1 MKINSREKSYSGK
14 GGISSFIDY
23 LSTNESRLSLV
34 ESSLYYDFPVF
45 KDFDGDLLVTQIL
58 VISRQYG
65 LLLVTFNN
73 DNEIPKDENFYS
85 NIEQLHS
92 VIFSRLLRN
101 KELRKTKTELSFP
114 INSIIFNNSLSKDTE
129 YNDFDFISS
138 FNSLDSFLSK
148 IKIDSIELVKF
159 NEIVSTIEGSKGMI
173 KAKERGDVSGGKIKG
188 FVASEI
194 EKEINSFDEYQKK
207 AFMNDIIGPE
217 RVRGLAGSGKT
228 VVLALKAAITHL
240 RYPDADIVYTF
251 YTKSLYQH
259 IQRLITRF
267 YRQYD
272 DKDPDWSKLRI
283 LHAWGSNSQR
293 GVYYEACEENDEP
306 FYSFSNAQTKSP
318 SDPFGYACQTIL
330 DKENL
335 VQNIDYIFID
345 EGQDFPESFIKLCL
359 KICRGGKIVWAYDEL
374 QTIFQ
379 TKTPKI
385 ESILE
390 GSKFHGP
397 EEDIILFKCYRNPR
411 EVLLIAHAIGFG
423 IYGKI
428 VQMVKEEDYWNDIGY
443 RIKSGRLE
451 EGNKVVIER
460 PIENSLETIS
470 NHFNIDEIIRFNV
483 CEDMPKEIDTC
494 VENITMDIEKGLLPD
509 DILVIVADDRYAR
522 EYLSSIQ
529 LKLAKKGIKSNNI
542 HSDRFSIK
550 DFSIDKH
557 VTLSTI
563 HKAKGN
569 EAFSV
574 YVVGTDSLYSLIP
587 SIRERNLMFTAI
599 TRTKGWVTI
608 SGVGS
613 AAQKWADEVS
623 KAKKKF
629 PDLEFIYPSKREMKF
644 MERDMQENAIRKSK
658 QAKILDELLSDMSP
672 EEIKSFLEQRQLKGK
687 KK

>member
-1 MKINSREKSYSGK
+1 MKINSREKSYKSK

-23 LSTNESRLSLV
+23 LSTNESGLSLV
-34 ESSLYYDFPVF
+34 DSNLYYDFPVF

-58 VISRQYG
+58 ILSRRHG
-65 LLLVTFNN
+65 ILLVTFSNG
-73 DNEIPKDENFYS
+73 DSFPQDEDFYN

-101 KELRKTKTELSFP
+101 KALRKTKTELLFP
-114 INSIIFNNSLSKDTE
+114 INSVIFNNSLSKDAE
-129 YNDFDFISS
+129 HNDFDFISS
-138 FNSLDSFLSK
+138 FKSLDSFLDS
-148 IKIDSIELVKF
+148 IKIDAIELDEY

-173 KAKERGDVSGGKIKG
+173 KAKERGDVSKGKLKG

-240 RYPDADIVYTF
+240 RYPEADIIYTF

-272 DKDPDWSKLRI
+272 DKDPDWDKLRI
-283 LHAWGSNSQR
+283 LHAWGSSSQR

-306 FYSFSNAQTKSP
+306 FYTFSNAQSKSP

-330 DKENL
+330 SSENL
-335 VQNIDYIFID
+335 AQNLDYIFID

-359 KICRGGKIVWAYDEL
+359 RICKGGKIVWAYDEL

-385 ESILE
+385 ESILA

-411 EVLLIAHAIGFG
+411 EVLMTAHAIGFG

-428 VQMVKEEDYWNDIGY
+428 VQMVEDEEYWNDIGY
-443 RIKSGRLE
+443 KLINGKLE
-451 EGNKVVIER
+451 EGSKVVIER
-460 PIENSLETIS
+460 PVENSLETIS
-470 NHFNIDEIIRFNV
+470 NHFHINEIIRFNV

-494 VENITMDIEKGLLPD
+494 VENIIKDIENGLLPD

-522 EYLSSIQ
+522 EYLTSIQ

-542 HSDRFSIK
+542 HSDKFSIK
-550 DFSIDKH
+550 DFSIDRH

-608 SGVGS
+608 SGIGN

-623 KAKKKF
+623 AAKANF
-629 PDLEFIYPSKREMKF
+629 PDLKFIYPSKSEMKI
-644 MERDMQENAIRKSK
+644 MERDMQESALRKSK
-658 QAKILDELLSDMSP
+658 QAKMLDELLSDMSP
-672 EEIKSFLEQRQLKGK
+672 EEIKLFLEQRQLKSK
-687 KK
+687 RK

>member
-1 MKINSREKSYSGK
+1 MKINSREKSYSSK
-14 GGISSFIDY
+14 GEISSFIDY

-34 ESSLYYDFPVF
+34 ESNLYYDFPIF

-58 VISRQYG
+58 VLSRQYG
-65 LLLVTFNN
+65 ILLVTFNN
-73 DNEIPKDENFYS
+73 DNEVPKDENFYS

-101 KELRKTKTELSFP
+101 KALRKTKTELSFP
-114 INSIIFNNSLSKDTE
+114 LNSIIFNNSLAKDID

-138 FNSLDSFLSK
+138 FKSLDGFLDN
-148 IKIDSIELVKF
+148 IKIDSIELEKY

-173 KAKERGDVSGGKIKG
+173 KAKERGDVSVGKIKG

-240 RYPDADIVYTF
+240 RYPEADIVYTF

-293 GVYYEACEENDEP
+293 GVYYEACEDNDVP
-306 FYSFSNAQTKSP
+306 FYSFSTAQSKSP
-318 SDPFGYACQTIL
+318 SNPFGYACQTIL
-330 DKENL
+330 DNEKL
-335 VQNIDYIFID
+335 AQNIDYIFID

-359 KICRGGKIVWAYDEL
+359 KICKGGKIVWAYDEL

-390 GSKFHGP
+390 DSKFDGP

-411 EVLLIAHAIGFG
+411 EVLLTAHAIGFG

-428 VQMVKEEDYWNDIGY
+428 VQMVEDEDYWNDIGY
-443 RIKSGRLE
+443 KLTSGKLK
-451 EGNKVVIER
+451 EGNEIVIER
-460 PIENSLETIS
+460 PLENSLETIS
-470 NHFNIDEIIRFNV
+470 NHFNINDIIRFNV
-483 CEDMPKEIDTC
+483 CDDMPKEIETC
-494 VENITMDIEKGLLPD
+494 VDNISKDIENGLLPD

-529 LKLAKKGIKSNNI
+529 LQLAKKGIKSNNI
-542 HSDRFSIK
+542 HSDKFSIK

-608 SGVGS
+608 SGVGI

-623 KAKKKF
+623 AAKKNF
-629 PDLEFIYPSKREMKF
+629 PYLKFIYPSKSEMKI
-644 MERDMQENAIRKSK
+644 MERDMQESALRKSK
-658 QAKILDELLSDMSP
+658 QAKMLDELLSDMSP
-672 EEIKSFLEQRQLKGK
+672 EEIKLFLDQRQLKNK
-687 KK
+687 RK